1 MEPYKSSAG
10 QGLGLAALVLGII
23 AFVISFIPCI
33 GILAIIPGIVAII
46 LSIVAFSQANKENA
60 AKGLIIAALVI
71 SILGT
76 AIAIIWSVFIASN
89 LQKGSWLRTQIETAI
104 EDETNKPN
112 NEKIKDFGSDKEK
125 ILEDLEANIDSGTI
139 KIDLNTKMTDAE
151 FNQFITNYEKLI
163 NESVKLKEKSKTGN
177 VKAIEDYSKVSI
189 KLTHLLTKIATS
201 GPTLTKHQ
209 AQKLEDI
216 NKKYEKELG
225 LIKNE

>member
-46 LSIVAFSQANKENA
+46 LSIVALSQANKENA
-60 AKGLIIAALVI
+60 TKGLIIAALVI

-76 AIAIIWSVFIASN
+76 TMAIIWSVFIASN
-89 LQKGSWLRTQIETAI
+89 FQKGSWLRTQIETAI
-104 EDETNKPN
+104 EDETNKSD
-112 NEKIKDFGSDKEK
+112 NEKIKNLGSDKEK
-125 ILEDLEANIDSGTI
+125 ILEDLEANIDSGSV
-139 KIDLNTKMTDAE
+139 KIDLNTKMTDTE
-151 FNQFITNYEKLI
+151 FNHFLTHYEKLI
-163 NESVKLKEKSKTGN
+163 NESVKLKEKSKTGD
-177 VKAIEDYSKVSI
+177 VKAIEDYSSVSL
-189 KLTHLLTKIATS
+189 KLTNLLTKIATS
-201 GPTLTKHQ
+201 GSKLTKLQ